1 MNDIKGTYA
10 LGILVA
16 SDPSKLYAVRG
27 GSPLAIGSSENE
39 NYIGSDTYSLSA
51 YSDNITYLKDGDI
64 AIIESNSYNIFD
76 QSDVIVHRDRQSI
89 IESVSLSEKGIFKHF
104 MSKEIH
110 EQPEV
115 IGKSLA
121 NYIDMDNG
129 TLDIPNL
136 PYDLASI
143 SNVTLVACGSSY
155 YAGLISRDWFEKFT
169 NVKVDVEIASEF
181 RYREPPMD
189 SNGLTIFISQSGE
202 TADTLAALRH
212 CKSLGQR
219 TISIVNVG
227 D

>member
-1 MNDIKGTYA
+1 
-10 LGILVA
+10 
-16 SDPSKLYAVRG
+16 
-27 GSPLAIGSSENE
+27 
-39 NYIGSDTYSLSA
+39 
-51 YSDNITYLKDGDI
+51 
-64 AIIESNSYNIFD
+64 
-76 QSDVIVHRDRQSI
+76 
-89 IESVSLSEKGIFKHF
+89 

-115 IGKSLA
+115 IGKSLS

-129 TLDIPNL
+129 TLNMPNL

-169 NVKVDVEIASEF
+169 NIKVDVEIASEF

-212 CKSLGQR
+212 CKSLGQKKLFLLLMLVIQQCAEILMLLLKSMR
-219 TISIVNVG
+219 VQKLV
-227 D
+227 